1 MILAHQI
8 GQNDIEWQE
17 VSRRVQQDPSMGKPW
32 EIWDICLIDVVLL
45 RRPKK
50 ILMYLLIFK
59 DEALMKNNNQ
69 ISNGLLQTYSS
80 IVILIDQLAE
90 CFQSLQQ

>member
-1 MILAHQI
+1 
-8 GQNDIEWQE
+8 
-17 VSRRVQQDPSMGKPW
+17 
-32 EIWDICLIDVVLL
+32 
-45 RRPKK
+45 
-50 ILMYLLIFK
+50 
-59 DEALMKNNNQ
+59 MKNNNQ

>member
-1 MILAHQI
+1 MHVFNVKPVIVKQMILAHQI
-8 GQNDIEWQE
+8 GQNDFEWQE

-50 ILMYLLIFK
+50 RLMEFI
-59 DEALMKNNNQ
+59 N
-69 ISNGLLQTYSS
+69 I
-80 IVILIDQLAE
+80 
-90 CFQSLQQ
+90 